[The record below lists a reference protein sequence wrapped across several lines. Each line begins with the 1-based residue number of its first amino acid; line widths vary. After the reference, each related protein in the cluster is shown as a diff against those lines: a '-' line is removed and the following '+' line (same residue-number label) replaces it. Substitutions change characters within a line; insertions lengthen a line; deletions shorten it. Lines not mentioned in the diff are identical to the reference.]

1 MQFTDIIDANNGRP
15 SFRPIMQK
23 EIFPISESLSEYL
36 KKYGRDIELPI
47 LYNDLINYSYSDALK
62 DKAGKWTYWE
72 NAVYSPDQLAAISDG
87 LIKTYQLVKNFASTN
102 TSTEFKIERIDF
114 CEYGNSNPFRIKIVN
129 LMNGEIDFFYV
140 KLADASRVYGLELE
154 HLLTS
159 NEINFL
165 CHQNTLVEEHIE
177 GMPGDDFLKKNT
189 PFTEAE
195 EIMIAKEFI
204 RFSESCFARL
214 LGDMRCYNF
223 VINAQSNNLT
233 TEYTIR
239 AIDFDQQSYEGRV
252 SWYLPQ
258 LYNENAEYVQM
269 VLKHLNNAEIELL
282 QKMELQEMGKRI
294 KSSNVRLKQ
303 LLETMGKDELSENF
317 KIKLLIGELNEHFK
331 TLNFD
336 SCSSMGAVVKEQ
348 LRQRLQTDFA
358 F

>member
-1 MQFTDIIDANNGRP
+1 MT
-15 SFRPIMQK
+15 
-23 EIFPISESLSEYL
+23 
-36 KKYGRDIELPI
+36 
-47 LYNDLINYSYSDALK
+47 
-62 DKAGKWTYWE
+62 
-72 NAVYSPDQLAAISDG
+72 
-87 LIKTYQLVKNFASTN
+87 
-102 TSTEFKIERIDF
+102 
-114 CEYGNSNPFRIKIVN
+114 
-129 LMNGEIDFFYV
+129 NGEIDFFYV

-223 VINAQSNNLT
+223 VINAQSNNLS

-269 VLKHLNNAEIELL
+269 VLKHLSNAEIELI

-294 KSSNVRLKQ
+294 KSSHVRLKQ